1 MKSTGAARLGPRPS
15 RHAPRGSRPLKSR
28 PRGPRR
34 VGISRRQQHG
44 RTRDGHAHSGLRRFE
59 MVVTYE
65 PKENTTSP
73 SHIPRRAGIER
84 ADATRQRKMRVRA
97 QQFASKRQPQH
108 AHGHTGQGLREPSRL
123 QDARPKE
130 KHFESSHAARRRGFR
145 TTPHPQRKMRVPTRQ
160 CALETKAVRTR
171 VGQLGFDTIQP
182 SQTPHMKGNTH
193 DGFALS
199 PPPRGVRARTASGTT
214 HRTGTTVRARNEGS
228 THTGAVAR
236 D

>member
-1 MKSTGAARLGPRPS
+1 
-15 RHAPRGSRPLKSR
+15 
-28 PRGPRR
+28 
-34 VGISRRQQHG
+34 
-44 RTRDGHAHSGLRRFE
+44 
-59 MVVTYE
+59 
-65 PKENTTSP
+65 
-73 SHIPRRAGIER
+73 
-84 ADATRQRKMRVRA
+84 MRVRA

-214 HRTGTTVRARNEGS
+214 HRTGTTVRARNEGTVPNAAHETLTTAFHCHRPAGLGGRTVLSRTNDTTNGTTVYARNEGS
-228 THTGAVAR
+228 TVRTRALRLGFETTQPSYAPQTQLKTIMSPPRAPVGTGP
-236 D
+236 

>member
-1 MKSTGAARLGPRPS
+1 MCRAAVKSTGAARLGPRPS

-123 QDARPKE
+123 RDARLKE
-130 KHFESSHAARRRGFR
+130 KHSISHTARRRGVR
-145 TTPHPQRKMRVPTRQ
+145 TTHTQRKVR
-160 CALETKAVRTR
+160 VRTQR
-171 VGQLGFDTIQP
+171 C
-182 SQTPHMKGNTH
+182 
-193 DGFALS
+193 
-199 PPPRGVRARTASGTT
+199 RARSKRRQYA
-214 HRTGTTVRARNEGS
+214 HR
-228 THTGAVAR
+228 R
-236 D
+236 DG

>member
-123 QDARPKE
+123 RDARLKE
-130 KHFESSHAARRRGFR
+130 KHSKSHRAPPRGSNDSHPTQSASAD
-145 TTPHPQRKMRVPTRQ
+145 TTVP
-160 CALETKAVRTR
+160 CALETKTVRTPAR
-171 VGQLGFDTIQP
+171 RLGFETTQP
-182 SQTPHMKGNTH
+182 CHIKHM
-193 DGFALS
+193 
-199 PPPRGVRARTASGTT
+199 PRMKHCLTKAFHGHTARG
-214 HRTGTTVRARNEGS
+214 
-228 THTGAVAR
+228 
-236 D
+236 